1 MAAPDPAATPS
12 LTFPGDRRQQREQ
25 VEMMAKFRRDLVS
38 STVMLK
44 DLTRFGAKVEG
55 IGLLETDEAV
65 SLALPGCR
73 PSMAFVAWANDHCA
87 GLEFAEPLENTVFAD
102 LVAQYGLGRGPLG
115 ASRQV
120 A

>member
-1 MAAPDPAATPS
+1 MIAFDPAANPS
-12 LTFPGDRRQQREQ
+12 ELARERRQEREN

-44 DLTRFGAKVEG
+44 DLTRFGARIEG
-55 IGLLETDEAV
+55 VGLLETDEAV

-87 GLEFAEPLENTVFAD
+87 GLEFAEPLDGDIFVD
-102 LVAQYGLGRGPLG
+102 LVARYGLGRELPFTGR
-115 ASRQV
+115 RQI